1 MAKVL
6 IVENELLIALRIQ
19 STLSEAGHEIVG
31 VAANSKDAL
40 ALAAEKMPEI
50 AIVNISLDH
59 GESGI
64 EVAKL
69 LSQQASRPQIV
80 FHTAAADPQT
90 LAAARATRPAA
101 FLAKHASGSELVA
114 LVSALARR

>member
-6 IVENELLIALRIQ
+6 IVKNEHLIALRIQ
-19 STLSEAGHEIVG
+19 SALTNAGHEIVG

-50 AIVNISLDH
+50 AIVNVTLDH

-64 EVAKL
+64 DVAQQL
-69 LSQQASRPQIV
+69 AQQASRPQIV

-90 LAAARATRPAA
+90 MVAARATRPAA
-101 FLAKHASGSELVA
+101 FLAK
-114 LVSALARR
+114 